1 MLTSPFPELVFNYVA
16 QANVFL
22 PSNVDTYGLLE
33 VNRFLLGNEGQ
44 QRIEL
49 SFLRAAKE
57 EWMRFSVVV
66 IARQQNF

>member
-16 QANVFL
+16 QVNVSL
-22 PSNVDTYGLLE
+22 PSDGDTYGSLE